1 MSKRFF
7 LCLITIACALRAA
20 EPASDV
26 ASLAA
31 AYASPT
37 LGPAGKLAKAL
48 RISNMTF
55 DLNGLAAPVL
65 AGGTTV
71 GIFFNGAGHYRYH
84 STDPVESPLVL
95 FEARKL
101 GRSAQKSADGTVTVE
116 GDFERLYLRGGAI
129 DLPQI
134 EGEVSPALQQVF
146 TQHRERFAN
155 ARWQAPS
162 HLLIE
167 QRLDDPASPVAIAE
181 MGGSDDNAY
190 LLDGVEENEER
201 LLAMITDATLNQLA
215 ELKGALYPITIAQQP
230 VGRSRAAF
238 LQPPVILG
246 NVDYTLVAG
255 DKDLATLRV
264 TETIVPRRAAKS
276 VLRLDELNIIEIN
289 DLGWGQA
296 PPGTMFITKEAFNPL
311 LTEANRFYSFGINQR
326 FAHEIA
332 HQYWGHVVKVG
343 SLEEAWIAEAFAEY
357 CSAMVVKQIEGQRGY
372 DAMVQ
377 RWRNDAKLAG
387 TVAPIPLAYRIV
399 VPKDPLD
406 AETKRVGLT
415 YSKGAYLLTAL
426 RQEVGDK
433 NFFLLLRNLQG
444 LFEWRFVTT
453 KDVAALMQ
461 RIDGKDHQAFFDRYF
476 WGTEMPSL

>member
-7 LCLITIACALRAA
+7 LCLITIACAVRAA

-37 LGPAGKLAKAL
+37 LGPAGKLAKSI

-84 STDPVESPLVL
+84 STDPVETPLAL
-95 FEARKL
+95 FEAKKL
-101 GRSAQKSADGTVTVE
+101 GRQAQKGTDGSVTVE
-116 GDFERLYLRGGAI
+116 GSFERLYLRGGAI
-129 DLPQI
+129 DLPHI
-134 EGEVSPALQQVF
+134 EGEVSPALQQAF
-146 TQHRERFAN
+146 SQHRERFAN

-190 LLDGVEENEER
+190 ILDAIEENEER
-201 LLAMITDATLNQLA
+201 LLAMITDASLNQLA

-255 DKDLATLRV
+255 DKDLATLHV

-276 VLRLDELNIIEIN
+276 VLRLDLVSGVW
-289 DLGWGQA
+289 D
-296 PPGTMFITKEAFNPL
+296 
-311 LTEANRFYSFGINQR
+311 TENRYRRMRVN
-326 FAHEIA
+326 A
-332 HQYWGHVVKVG
+332 VT
-343 SLEEAWIAEAFAEY
+343 
-357 CSAMVVKQIEGQRGY
+357 
-372 DAMVQ
+372 DA
-377 RWRNDAKLAG
+377 
-387 TVAPIPLAYRIV
+387 
-399 VPKDPLD
+399 
-406 AETKRVGLT
+406 
-415 YSKGAYLLTAL
+415 
-426 RQEVGDK
+426 
-433 NFFLLLRNLQG
+433 
-444 LFEWRFVTT
+444 
-453 KDVAALMQ
+453 
-461 RIDGKDHQAFFDRYF
+461 DGKALPYHFDRD
-476 WGTEMPSL
+476 SI